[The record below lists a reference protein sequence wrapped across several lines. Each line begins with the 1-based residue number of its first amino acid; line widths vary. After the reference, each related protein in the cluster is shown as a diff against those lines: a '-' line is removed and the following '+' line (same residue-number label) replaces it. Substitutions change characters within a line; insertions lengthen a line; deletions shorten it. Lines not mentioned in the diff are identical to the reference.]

1 MFDTATHR
9 PAALPPGHRPV
20 LAVIVDTEEEFDW
33 TRPLSRGNRGVTAV
47 EALEASHEAV
57 YDRLGL
63 KPAYVIDHPV
73 AATPSSARILRRLQD
88 EGRCEVGTHLHPWV
102 NPPDAEIVTSTTSYA
117 GNLPPELEHAKLSLL
132 TDVIADAMGRRPTL
146 YKAGRYGAGP
156 NTSAILHGLGYT
168 MDASVVPWVSFGDDG
183 GPDYRAV
190 PVRPY
195 WFGPGGSLL
204 ELPLTSGF
212 CGLLRRLGPR
222 LHGPV
227 TRPLGMRLH
236 LPGILARSGLFERV
250 RLSPE
255 GCTLAEMQR
264 LTRALLK
271 DGVQVFTLTYHSPS
285 VAVGHTPYVRSESQR
300 TAFLA
305 TIRAYATWF
314 RDSMGGSFATPS
326 EIRSLMLTGAA
337 APAAGTA
344 AADGRAAD
352 GGAATTTA
360 RVA

>member
-1 MFDTATHR
+1 MFDIASHR
-9 PAALPPGHRPV
+9 PADLPPGHAPV

-33 TRPLSRGNRGVTAV
+33 SKPLSRTNRGVTAIDS
-47 EALEASHEAV
+47 LEASHEAV
-57 YDRLGL
+57 YDDLGL

-73 AATPSSARILRRLQD
+73 AATRSSAVILRRLQD

-117 GNLPPELEHAKLSLL
+117 GNLPPELEQAKLSLL

-156 NTSAILHGLGYT
+156 NTAAILARLGYRI
-168 MDASVVPWVSFGDDG
+168 DASVVPWMSFGDDG
-183 GPDYRAV
+183 GPDFRSI

-195 WFGPGGSLL
+195 WFGPRSDLL

-236 LPGILARSGLFERV
+236 VPGLLARSRLFERV

-264 LTRALLK
+264 LTRALLR
-271 DGVQVFTLTYHSPS
+271 DGVRVFTLTYHSPS
-285 VAVGHTPYVRSESQR
+285 VAAGHTPYVRTAADRE
-300 TAFLA
+300 AFLA
-305 TIRAYATWF
+305 TIRTYATWF
-314 RDSMGGSFATPS
+314 RDTLGGTFRTPG
-326 EIRSLMLTGAA
+326 EIRSLLIASGDGGASP
-337 APAAGTA
+337 AP
-344 AADGRAAD
+344 ADGRTA
-352 GGAATTTA
+352 A

>member
-1 MFDTATHR
+1 MFHTATHR
-9 PAALPPGHRPV
+9 PADLPPGHSPV

-33 TRPLSRGNRGVTAV
+33 TKPLSRGNRGVTAID
-47 EALEASHEAV
+47 ALEASHEAV
-57 YDRLGL
+57 YDALGL

-117 GNLPPELEHAKLSLL
+117 GNLPPELEHAKLALL
-132 TDVIADAMGRRPTL
+132 TDVIGDAMGRRPIL

-156 NTSAILHGLGYT
+156 NTAGILAGLGYR
-168 MDASVVPWVSFGDDG
+168 MDASVVPWMSFGDDG
-183 GPDYRAV
+183 GPDFRAI
-190 PVRPY
+190 PVQPY
-195 WFGPGGSLL
+195 WFSGDADGAGGEPLL

-212 CGLLRRLGPR
+212 CGLLRSLGPR

-236 LPGILARSGLFERV
+236 LPGLLARSRLFERV

-264 LTRALLK
+264 LTRALLR
-271 DGVQVFTLTYHSPS
+271 DGVRVFTLTYHSPS
-285 VAVGHTPYVRSESQR
+285 VAVGHTPYVRSEEQR
-300 TAFLA
+300 RAFLA

-314 RDSMGGSFATPS
+314 RDSLGGTFRTPS
-326 EIRSLMLTGAA
+326 EILAVLQR
-337 APAAGTA
+337 PAAERPAGPT
-344 AADGRAAD
+344 AD
-352 GGAATTTA
+352 GGRPAAA

>member
-1 MFDTATHR
+1 MFDIATHR
-9 PAALPPGHRPV
+9 PADLPTGHAPV

-33 TRPLSRGNRGVTAV
+33 SKPLSRTNRGVTAI
-47 EALEASHEAV
+47 ERLEASHEAV
-57 YDRLGL
+57 YDPLRL

-132 TDVIADAMGRRPTL
+132 TDVIADAMGHRPVL

-156 NTSAILHGLGYT
+156 NTGQILASLGYR
-168 MDASVVPWVSFGDDG
+168 MDASVVPWMSFGDDG
-183 GPDYRAV
+183 GPDFRAI

-195 WFGPGGSLL
+195 WFGPKQDLL

-212 CGLLRRLGPR
+212 CGLLRGFGPR
-222 LHGPV
+222 LHRPI

-236 LPGILARSGLFERV
+236 APGILARTRLFERV

-264 LTRALLK
+264 LTRTLMR
-271 DGVQVFTLTYHSPS
+271 DGVRVFTLTYHSPS
-285 VAVGHTPYVRSESQR
+285 VAVGHTPYVRTEAQLR
-300 TAFLA
+300 AFLA
-305 TIRAYATWF
+305 TIRDYATWF
-314 RDSMGGSFATPS
+314 RDSLGGAFRTPS
-326 EIRSLMLTGAA
+326 EIRTMLLTGRGG
-337 APAAGTA
+337 APTA
-344 AADGRAAD
+344 PADGR
-352 GGAATTTA
+352 TTA